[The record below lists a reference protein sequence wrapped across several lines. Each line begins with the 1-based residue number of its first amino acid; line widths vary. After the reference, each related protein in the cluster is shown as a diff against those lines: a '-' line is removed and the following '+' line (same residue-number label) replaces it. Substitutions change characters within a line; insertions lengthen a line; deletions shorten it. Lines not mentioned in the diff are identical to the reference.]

1 MAETP
6 PAKANPLKAP
16 TGPKVSGTRTA
27 VSMVLLVVVLVVC
40 VIEVRAGLG
49 PYLTLKSFKNAS
61 KDDVFKNVTY
71 EEANAMVAAFP
82 SKSEVQT
89 GDFEDVHHYY
99 WYSMLRPLMGKS
111 NPEMFVSVDHSDPKK
126 AITFYT
132 STEGEVKSSPHDPN
146 APESTDPS
154 GGPMGMGGMPGMGG
168 GMPGMGGGM
177 GTGGGGGRRPAGDQK
192 GNSERPASEDDAD
205 PSPTEPGN
213 TETDP
218 AATTDPPKES
228 SAEPT
233 DQADP
238 PADENATTPEASPEK
253 SDGPSEPN

>member
-6 PAKANPLKAP
+6 PAKANPSKAP

-27 VSMVLLVVVLVVC
+27 VSMVLLVVVLVIC

-61 KDDVFKNVTY
+61 EDDIFKNITY
-71 EEANAMVAAFP
+71 EQAHAMVAAFP
-82 SKSEVQT
+82 SKSEVQA
-89 GDFEDVHHYY
+89 GEYEDVHHYY
-99 WYSMLRPLMGKS
+99 WYSMLRPLMGKT

-132 STEGEVKSSPHDPN
+132 STEGEIKNPPHDPN
-146 APESTDPS
+146 APVPAGPP
-154 GGPMGMGGMPGMGG
+154 GGPMEMGG

-177 GTGGGGGRRPAGDQK
+177 GMGGGGGRPPGGDRK
-192 GNSERPASEDDAD
+192 GGSERPAMEEETD
-205 PSPTEPGN
+205 PASTEPAK

-218 AATTDPPKES
+218 AATTDPPKEA

-233 DQADP
+233 QPVDA
-238 PADENATTPEASPEK
+238 PADETPATKPEAVPEK
-253 SDGPSEPN
+253 SDAPTELN